1 MRIFHFIFKILKNP
15 ILRVGLN
22 RIYKNVSICTKHPIV
37 RNGSHVDEILFFKN
51 FNLLEL

>member
-1 MRIFHFIFKILKNP
+1 MRIFHFILIFLKNP

-22 RIYKNVSICTKHPIV
+22 RIYKNVSTCTKCPIV
-37 RNGSHVDEILFFKN
+37 QNGPHVDEILFFKI